1 MTDLHWLYVH
11 GVQAGAFTLA
21 IAAVVGAFAAHVRA
35 QRKARARGAAASAAL
50 GSPITKVDAIPA
62 GGSATLSGVLDAG
75 SETFDVARS
84 ASVERAPERFVL
96 RLEDGARIA
105 IAGHAR
111 LVVGS
116 FEAPLRARVVA
127 GDRVIVRGHV
137 KHVAKEEG
145 EGYREASSSIRLEG
159 RPSVEIV
166 FDGAP
171 RARASL
177 AAFLVHAALGAALGG
192 VGLFVLGWVAELGSP
207 GDGTSLT
214 FHALAAATP
223 SRKDALRSL
232 LDELE
237 RVSSLGGDDESRAN
251 LARASDVSLLLGD
264 CAHAASIWL
273 SLAEGARAEVVASS
287 CGATIDGDAYLSVGA
302 VDAASRAYE
311 QARTATFKA
320 CSTHAAA
327 RRYALAASCIRDV
340 TPGREP
346 GRDPG
351 SRDRAQAMGCIADAL
366 DVRAGR
372 GAALEPLRAAAR
384 ERAMCRVLLA
394 DLLEGEERLAL
405 FDDPAAAWA
414 WRDAQAMDFAKGRVV
429 STAARLTEEVRGP
442 FPEERY
448 AFSVSSDAVL
458 ASDRWESN
466 HRSDTPGCLLAA
478 LSKRP
483 TPQAAYG
490 YRTML
495 GGNLAQFYAT
505 LGDARSALDAL
516 RSIRDVPDAPPAV
529 DYEWRRPSSTELQA
543 VIDRLLRQPESGS
556 RWIGGR
562 SFDRDPSVWVVLD
575 DLAAVRRSASRGRA
589 LGSAVVA
596 RPVERIQEA
605 LIRRET
611 CVPLHMLQA
620 FDLKR

>member
-1 MTDLHWLYVH
+1 M
-11 GVQAGAFTLA
+11 
-21 IAAVVGAFAAHVRA
+21 
-35 QRKARARGAAASAAL
+35 
-50 GSPITKVDAIPA
+50 
-62 GGSATLSGVLDAG
+62 
-75 SETFDVARS
+75 
-84 ASVERAPERFVL
+84 
-96 RLEDGARIA
+96 
-105 IAGHAR
+105 
-111 LVVGS
+111 
-116 FEAPLRARVVA
+116 
-127 GDRVIVRGHV
+127 
-137 KHVAKEEG
+137 
-145 EGYREASSSIRLEG
+145 
-159 RPSVEIV
+159 
-166 FDGAP
+166 
-171 RARASL
+171 
-177 AAFLVHAALGAALGG
+177 
-192 VGLFVLGWVAELGSP
+192 
-207 GDGTSLT
+207 
-214 FHALAAATP
+214 
-223 SRKDALRSL
+223 
-232 LDELE
+232 
-237 RVSSLGGDDESRAN
+237 
-251 LARASDVSLLLGD
+251 
-264 CAHAASIWL
+264 
-273 SLAEGARAEVVASS
+273 
-287 CGATIDGDAYLSVGA
+287 
-302 VDAASRAYE
+302 DAASRAYE
-311 QARTATFKA
+311 QAFARRASKRVD
-320 CSTHAAA
+320 HAAA

-346 GRDPG
+346 GRDSG
-351 SRDRAQAMGCIADAL
+351 SARDRAGRWDASPTHSMSAL
-366 DVRAGR
+366 GGRRAGAAPR
-372 GAALEPLRAAAR
+372 GGPRAL
-384 ERAMCRVLLA
+384 CGVLLA
-394 DLLEGEERLAL
+394 YLLEGEERLAL

-466 HRSDTPGCLLAA
+466 HRSDTPVCLLAA